1 MTEEEAQAWLIS
13 ELAVSRETMDRI
25 DAFRALVIA
34 EASSQNLISTAS
46 IPQIWARHIVDS
58 AQLLL
63 HAPAKGRWLDLGTG
77 AGFPGIVVALLRDR
91 PITLVES
98 RRKRISFLQEVV
110 DQFDLHHADLVGSSL
125 ESMETDPYSVISARA
140 FAPLPKLLTL
150 AHRFSRPK
158 TVWLLPKGR
167 SAREEV
173 ESVTGEWAGVFHVK
187 QSLTDPEAHVIVAQG
202 VTRKGRR

>member
-1 MTEEEAQAWLIS
+1 MTEAEARTWLRDI
-13 ELAVSRETMDRI
+13 LNVSRETEGRI
-25 DAFRALVIA
+25 EAFKQMVIDESA
-34 EASSQNLISTAS
+34 RQNLISAAT
-46 IPQIWARHIVDS
+46 IPHFWVRHILDS

-63 HAPAKGRWLDLGTG
+63 DAPAKGRWLDLGTG
-77 AGFPGIVVALLRDR
+77 AGFPGIIIAMLRER

-98 RRKRISFLQEVV
+98 RRKRSLFLQSAI
-110 DQFDLHHADLVGSSL
+110 DHFDLHHADLVSGSL
-125 ESMETDPYSVISARA
+125 ESMETDPFSVISARA
-140 FAPLPKLLTL
+140 FAPLPKLLSL

-173 ESVTGEWAGVFHVK
+173 ESIKGDWGGMFHVK
-187 QSLTDPEAHVIVAQG
+187 QSLTDPDANIIIAHS